1 MKKILKFRLD
11 TNQKQLV
18 AKLKKVKGSYKIIF
32 DKPELAVT
40 PGQSA
45 VLYSGEEC
53 LGGGIIKERI
63 SKDFYNW
70 AENRGYNYQVY
81 G

>member
-1 MKKILKFRLD
+1 M
-11 TNQKQLV
+11 
-18 AKLKKVKGSYKIIF
+18 F